1 MAGVKRLLLVRKK
14 DTRPNIIEASGLS
27 TFHKTQPLPL
37 MPMYSWP
44 EEAGISHWG
53 YILEGLM
60 LEDLETLS
68 KWNEMNPK
76 YTLLPFDKVKDEDGR
91 NREETIDEVLVKAS
105 LKVNTLQK
113 NSDPAKT
120 IKAK

>member
-14 DTRPNIIEASGLS
+14 DTRPNLIEASGLS

-37 MPMYSWP
+37 MPLYGWP

-60 LEDLETLS
+60 LDDLETLA

-76 YTLLPFDKVKDEDGR
+76 YTLLPFDKVKEDDVK
-91 NREETIDEVLVKAS
+91 REETLEEVLTKGS
-105 LKVNTLQK
+105 LKVNPLQK
-113 NSDPAKT
+113 NPEPAKAV
-120 IKAK
+120 KAK

>member
-14 DTRPNIIEASGLS
+14 DTRPNLIEASGLS

-37 MPMYSWP
+37 MPLYGWP

-60 LEDLETLS
+60 LDDLETLT

-76 YTLLPFDKVKDEDGR
+76 YTLLPFDKVKEDDVK
-91 NREETIDEVLVKAS
+91 REETLEEVLTKGS
-105 LKVNTLQK
+105 LKVNPLQK
-113 NSDPAKT
+113 NPEPAKAV
-120 IKAK
+120 KAK